1 MNCCYIIYSKK
12 ANHYYVGASRDLLER
27 IRKHNEKAY
36 GSKAYTAIADDWQ
49 LFHFIDCDNYAHALR
64 IERHVKEMKSRTY
77 IENLKKYP
85 EMCEKLKI
93 RFR

>member
-49 LFHFIDCDNYAHALR
+49 LAISLPVFKSLQSTKFFIFASS
-64 IERHVKEMKSRTY
+64 SR
-77 IENLKKYP
+77 NLMP
-85 EMCEKLKI
+85 LFQ
-93 RFR
+93 RLGAG